1 MSNQEE
7 AKKDFAY
14 SVTVKQSLTSGIVAF
29 DVTYS
34 TDYAIDALKGE
45 KLLTIF
51 KNVQEAFSKDGFKVA
66 SIIPNNM
73 KDLANKQQEKK
84 TQKEIENENKEKAQ
98 IKG

>member
-1 MSNQEE
+1 MSVSEDSKNDY
-7 AKKDFAY
+7 AF
-14 SVTVKQSLTSGIVAF
+14 SVTVKQSLTSGILAF
-29 DVTYS
+29 DLTYS
-34 TDYAIDALKGE
+34 TDYAIDLKGE

-51 KNVQEAFSKDGFKVA
+51 KNVQEAFQKDGFKVA

-84 TQKEIENENKEKAQ
+84 SQKEIENENKEKAQ